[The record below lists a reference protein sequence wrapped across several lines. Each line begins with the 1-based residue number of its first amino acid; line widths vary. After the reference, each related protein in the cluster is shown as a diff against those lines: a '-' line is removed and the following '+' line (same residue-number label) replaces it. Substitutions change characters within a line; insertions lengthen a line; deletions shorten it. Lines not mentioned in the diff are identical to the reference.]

1 MVSIP
6 ALKFA
11 HLESG
16 YGDAKVIS
24 DVSLEIEQGEIFT
37 ILGKNGMGKST
48 LLKTIMGFLKL
59 EKGTVHIGLDNI
71 TGKKPYTIARQS
83 ISYIQQEQALF
94 QDLTVEEN
102 LLLGL
107 PKNIILADGV
117 ELIKQ
122 HFPIIPQR
130 FQQKA
135 GSLSGGEQR
144 MLLMSRALVA
154 SPKIMLIDEISEG
167 LQPTMI
173 ERMAN
178 VLKIARNELGVSILL
193 IEQNLDFALSVAD
206 RYAVLKLGQIV
217 DVGTVSDNQSRTN
230 IKFHLEV

>member
-1 MVSIP
+1 MASIP
-6 ALKFA
+6 ALRFE

-24 DVSLEIEQGEIFT
+24 DVSLSIAQGEIFT

-48 LLKTIMGFLKL
+48 LLKTIMGFLKP
-59 EKGTVHIGLDNI
+59 EKGTVHIGLDDI

-107 PKNIILADGV
+107 PKSVILADGV

-122 HFPIIPQR
+122 HFPTITQR
-130 FQQKA
+130 LQQKA

-144 MLLMSRALVA
+144 MLLMSRALMA

-178 VLKIARNELGVSILL
+178 VLKIARDELGVSILL

>member
-1 MVSIP
+1 
-6 ALKFA
+6 
-11 HLESG
+11 
-16 YGDAKVIS
+16 
-24 DVSLEIEQGEIFT
+24 
-37 ILGKNGMGKST
+37 
-48 LLKTIMGFLKL
+48 
-59 EKGTVHIGLDNI
+59 
-71 TGKKPYTIARQS
+71 
-83 ISYIQQEQALF
+83 
-94 QDLTVEEN
+94 
-102 LLLGL
+102 
-107 PKNIILADGV
+107 
-117 ELIKQ
+117 
-122 HFPIIPQR
+122 
-130 FQQKA
+130 
-135 GSLSGGEQR
+135 

-178 VLKIARNELGVSILL
+178 VLKIARDELGVSILL

>member
-1 MVSIP
+1 M
-6 ALKFA
+6 
-11 HLESG
+11 
-16 YGDAKVIS
+16 
-24 DVSLEIEQGEIFT
+24 
-37 ILGKNGMGKST
+37 
-48 LLKTIMGFLKL
+48 
-59 EKGTVHIGLDNI
+59 
-71 TGKKPYTIARQS
+71 
-83 ISYIQQEQALF
+83 
-94 QDLTVEEN
+94 EEN

>member
-1 MVSIP
+1 MAFIP
-6 ALKFA
+6 ALRFE

-24 DVSLEIEQGEIFT
+24 DVSLSIAQGEIFT

-48 LLKTIMGFLKL
+48 LLKTIMGFLKP
-59 EKGTVHIGLDNI
+59 EKGTVHIGLDDI

-107 PKNIILADGV
+107 PKNIILADAV
-117 ELIKQ
+117 HLIKQ

-144 MLLMSRALVA
+144 MLLMSRALMA

-178 VLKIARNELGVSILL
+178 VLKIARDELGVSILL